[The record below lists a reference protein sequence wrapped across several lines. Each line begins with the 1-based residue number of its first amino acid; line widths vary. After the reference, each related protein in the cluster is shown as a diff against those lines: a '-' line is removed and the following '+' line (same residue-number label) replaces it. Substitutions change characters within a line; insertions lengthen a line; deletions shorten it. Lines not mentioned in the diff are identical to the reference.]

1 MNAVAA
7 QQSGCDMVMLC
18 NNRAGA
24 IQALDGLPQTQVP
37 ILNTLLKQP
46 TPEFNVLMQTRE
58 WKQAQQTISGLV
70 DKWNN
75 KTN

>member
-1 MNAVAA
+1 M
-7 QQSGCDMVMLC
+7 
-18 NNRAGA
+18 
-24 IQALDGLPQTQVP
+24 QVP